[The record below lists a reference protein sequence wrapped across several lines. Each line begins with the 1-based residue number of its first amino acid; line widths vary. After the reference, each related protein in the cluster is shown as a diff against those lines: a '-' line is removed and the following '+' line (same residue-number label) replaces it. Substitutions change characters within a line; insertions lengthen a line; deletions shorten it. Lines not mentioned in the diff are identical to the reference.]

1 MREDDK
7 ALCVSLVRHFLMHD
21 LSSLSWVTPHR
32 RVRYL
37 DKVASV
43 EYVGGH
49 WRRQAHCKR
58 SIDCL
63 ACVCKQ
69 QELSNPEPHFPRVGK
84 RSRVA
89 PSARSS

>member
-7 ALCVSLVRHFLMHD
+7 ALCVSLVRDFLMHD
-21 LSSLSWVTPHR
+21 LGSLSWVSPHR

-37 DKVASV
+37 EKVASV
-43 EYVGGH
+43 ESVGGH

-58 SIDCL
+58 SIDAL

-69 QELSNPEPHFPRVGK
+69 QELSGPELYFPRVGK
-84 RSRVA
+84 RSRAA
-89 PSARSS
+89 PSAGSS